1 MCVGWG
7 GRGRGCNSLYFSG
20 EDNTINRPCECQKC
34 LLTSHRLCLIQRK
47 ERERERERG
56 QLGQYRQTY
65 TMHKNCYLKGSIF
78 YSIKGGRYQKQNRF
92 MFNSITVKLSFNT
105 QNKAGISRKPRE
117 ILQTL
122 IQVRKWKMRLNA
134 TIKTAKQY
142 SQRYYRVCG
151 NLRCVF

>member
-1 MCVGWG
+1 MCVCVQG
-7 GRGRGCNSLYFSG
+7 GRGGGEGCNSLYFSG

-34 LLTSHRLCLIQRK
+34 LPTSHMLCLIQREK
-47 ERERERERG
+47 GEKG

-65 TMHKNCYLKGSIF
+65 TTHKNCYPKGSIF
-78 YSIKGGRYQKQNRF
+78 YSIKGGRYQKQNWF
-92 MFNSITVKLSFNT
+92 IFNSITVKLSFNT
-105 QNKAGISRKPRE
+105 QNKAGINRKPKE

-122 IQVRKWKMRLNA
+122 FQVRKWKMRLNE

-142 SQRYYRVCG
+142 TQRYYKVCG